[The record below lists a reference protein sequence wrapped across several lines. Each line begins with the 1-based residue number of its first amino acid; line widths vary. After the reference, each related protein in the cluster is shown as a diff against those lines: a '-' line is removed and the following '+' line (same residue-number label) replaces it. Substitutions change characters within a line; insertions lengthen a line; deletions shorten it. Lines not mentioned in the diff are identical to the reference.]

1 MSGVKI
7 DLDWEKLIDLLN
19 RFQDG
24 ILSMDEAIELEPL
37 LEKYRRLALLKRDWD
52 LADEL
57 NTMLIALFGYVSG
70 DISEDDYKRIS
81 NVV

>member
-1 MSGVKI
+1 MGGIKI
-7 DLDWEKLIDLLN
+7 DLDWEKLIGLLN

-24 ILSMDEAIELEPL
+24 MLSMDEAIELEPL
-37 LEKYRRLALLKRDWD
+37 LEKYRHLALLKRDWD

-57 NTMLIALFGYVSG
+57 NTMLIALYGYVSG